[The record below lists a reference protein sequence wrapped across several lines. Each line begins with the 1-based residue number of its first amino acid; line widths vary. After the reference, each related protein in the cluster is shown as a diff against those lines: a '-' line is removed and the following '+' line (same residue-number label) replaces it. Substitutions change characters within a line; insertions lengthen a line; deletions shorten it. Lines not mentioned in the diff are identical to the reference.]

1 MKSINNLDGCV
12 DGWKGKM
19 IRTEARNSDIH
30 VSVD

>member
-12 DGWKGKM
+12 DGWKGK
-19 IRTEARNSDIH
+19 IKRIEVCNSYLY

>member
-19 IRTEARNSDIH
+19 IRIEVCNSDIY